1 MSPKPMSIGYVKQ
14 VREQV
19 NHAVREAKDRDAK
32 YTPIFWT
39 GSHLNPVRIAL
50 ILSSKHGKG

>member
-1 MSPKPMSIGYVKQ
+1 MSIGYVKL

-19 NHAVREAKDRDAK
+19 DHAIREAKDRGDS

-50 ILSSKHGKG
+50 ILSTNQR